1 MATAKITVELEQLD
15 LRNADST
22 PVKGRYIDNLQGLL
36 VGTRQAELK
45 SLAIDGIG
53 GPKTKQA
60 TGEFQQK
67 NGLTRDFI
75 VGPLTW
81 ERLIEF

>member
-1 MATAKITVELEQLD
+1 MATAKITVELDRLD
-15 LRNADST
+15 LRNADSD
-22 PVKGRYIDNLQGLL
+22 PVKGRYVDNLQGLL
-36 VGTRQAELK
+36 VGTRRAEFQ
-45 SLAIDGIG
+45 SLAIDGIA

-67 NGLTRDFI
+67 NGLTKDYL

-81 ERLIEF
+81 EKLIEF